1 MTGAI
6 ESRSRL
12 CIVTGA
18 ASGIGASIA
27 HQLRAIGWK
36 VAGFDLAPAPDCHYS
51 SVVDVSDPAQVH
63 EEVET
68 LVGKAGPV
76 HGLVTAAGHYESL
89 PISDVGAVQW
99 DRMLAVHVGGFI
111 NLAREVLPGMK
122 TVGKGSLVAVASEL
136 AIGGGERDSHYSAA
150 KGAVLGVVRSLAA
163 ELAADGIRV
172 NAVAPGPTDTPL
184 LPPSSPWRAQEYLD
198 TLPARR
204 LASAEEV
211 ALCAAFLLEEATFMT
226 GETLNP
232 NSGAVI

>member
-1 MTGAI
+1 MISAVDSSKG
-6 ESRSRL
+6 L

-27 HQLRAIGWK
+27 HLLRSSGWT
-36 VAGFDLAPAPDCHYS
+36 VAGFDLSTSPNCQYS
-51 SVVDVSDPAQVH
+51 SIVDVSDAVQVH

-68 LVGKAGPV
+68 LMATAGPV
-76 HGLVTAAGHYESL
+76 HGIVTAAGHYESL
-89 PISDVGAVQW
+89 SVSEVGTVQW
-99 DRMLAVHVGGFI
+99 DRMLAVHVGGFF

-122 TVGKGSLVAVASEL
+122 AAGKGSLVAVASEL

-163 ELAADGIRV
+163 EVAADGIRV

-184 LPPSSPWRAQEYLD
+184 LPKSSPWRAQEYLD